1 MDLAVE
7 ALIKVKR
14 GLLKVGKGP
23 LFALDG
29 VLAHKPK
36 RAWALT
42 RPFFQEAKR
51 PPCSVFHYSISFSS
65 PCFVLNESNA
75 VN

>member
-1 MDLAVE
+1 MDSAVE
-7 ALIKVKR
+7 ALIKVKC
-14 GLLKVGKGP
+14 GLLKVGKGL
-23 LFALDG
+23 LFNLDG

-51 PPCSVFHYSISFSS
+51 PP
-65 PCFVLNESNA
+65 
-75 VN
+75 